1 MDFPDL
7 PRSATLLIARRVTAL
22 FAKRL
27 GEPPDEAVT
36 ADALLARLDT
46 HASGDAQPAVLNP
59 AEVSTVSS

>member
-1 MDFPDL
+1 MNFHYLWYPT
-7 PRSATLLIARRVTAL
+7 PVTAAAVVAL
-22 FAKRL
+22 REL